1 MFVLFLQAVDNEQMQ
16 GHSILPPDS
25 LPNLYSSSSSSSSSR
40 SPRPWAT
47 SSILLLLFAH
57 FFLQDAQKGEIGSV
71 FFWGGALLLLVTLL
85 RVCMRVCVSVRVY
98 VCVRE
103 CVAMYT

>member
-1 MFVLFLQAVDNEQMQ
+1 MQRHSDAGLVRWVCCRFLCAFV
-16 GHSILPPDS
+16 
-25 LPNLYSSSSSSSSSR
+25 SSTVCS
-40 SPRPWAT
+40 
-47 SSILLLLFAH
+47 